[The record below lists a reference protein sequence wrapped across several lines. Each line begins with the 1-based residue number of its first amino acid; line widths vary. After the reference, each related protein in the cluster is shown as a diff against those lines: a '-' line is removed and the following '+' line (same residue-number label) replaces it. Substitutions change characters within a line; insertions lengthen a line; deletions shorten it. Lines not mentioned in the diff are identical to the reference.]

1 MPADA
6 SRTTFCVG
14 STAAR
19 RASASNVAD
28 IVLAAYRAVAA
39 EAAEEDI
46 FGCRRKFPAVD
57 ALDGVDESLLRV
69 GQYLRAVG
77 PGREQWRHALGPAER
92 DIRGFAERPVA
103 AGVRLEALLGTASA
117 MNRSL
122 DLETVLDVLLEK
134 GGSIGEITV
143 DQEG

>member
-1 MPADA
+1 
-6 SRTTFCVG
+6 
-14 STAAR
+14 
-19 RASASNVAD
+19 
-28 IVLAAYRAVAA
+28 
-39 EAAEEDI
+39 AAEEDI

-103 AGVRLEALLGTASA
+103 AGVRLEALLGTDSVDRQLQRPRLA
-117 MNRSL
+117 RRRRQL
-122 DLETVLDVLLEK
+122 V
-134 GGSIGEITV
+134 V
-143 DQEG
+143 DQTQRAVLEEINPIRDTLQRDAPRAVRASEFELTLQSIFEEPLADRR